1 MSGTRRGDGPKKGS
15 GAAKPGA
22 KKPAKR
28 GIVKQVFAIGQP
40 NDWRTW
46 LQRFLVVCI
55 IFVLVCVG
63 AFFVA
68 YEATTIPD
76 PNAAFQTQS
85 TYVYYSNGKT
95 ELGSFATQNR
105 VSVPLTE
112 VAQSMK
118 DAAVAAE
125 DRTFWTNKGIDLK
138 SIFRSVFN
146 NAQGGATQG
155 GSTITMQYVKILY
168 LNQAQT
174 ITRKIKQIF
183 LALKIQQQESKQQIL
198 EGYLNT
204 IYFGRGA
211 YGIQAAAEAYFGV
224 PARKLTV
231 AQSAVLAAEINE
243 PSYLD
248 PTGTKDQRA
257 ALLGR
262 YQYVLDGMVSMGTLN
277 SATEA
282 AVYAKLPRV
291 KPQQSGNVFGGQKG
305 FALAMVNAQLQ
316 KLGFTEAQIYGSG
329 LRVTTTL
336 TQKAMSAAQAGVGAN
351 KPGGLSQLH
360 VGTASVDVK
369 TGALLGFFAGQ
380 DYLKSQFNWATAP
393 NPPGSVFKV
402 PALAAALSNGWSL
415 KNTFD
420 GDSPLKIGSTS
431 IQNEGESSG
440 VPNGKSYGPRVT
452 LLQGLIQS
460 INTVFVDMTNSTPDG
475 PAKVKDM
482 MVKMGIPATAP
493 GLTYKG
499 SNGQPVAPTTIA
511 LGSASVS
518 PLDIANTYATIANG
532 GMAHPWYVIQKVTDS
547 NGKVLWTHQDHQT
560 RVMSAAAAA
569 DVSYAMQQVVS
580 DPRGTG
586 GNALALGRPDA
597 GKTGTATGLN
607 NQHVITSW
615 FAGFTPQVATAVI
628 YLHTNPKNGAYLP
641 LDGYMPSYFG
651 ADYPTRTWTSIM
663 SLIMRGLPVENF
675 PPPGNVKPTN
685 QSPGHQ
691 VYTPPPTPTAKPTP
705 TPTAKPTAKPTPTGA
720 PSVNPTSPS
729 PSPTNNCGGLL
740 GQPCPTPTPTA
751 GPS

>member
-1 MSGTRRGDGPKKGS
+1 MSGTRRADGPKKGS
-15 GAAKPGA
+15 GSRKTG

-28 GIVKQVFAIGQP
+28 GLVKQVFAIGQP

-46 LQRFLVVCI
+46 LQRLLVVSI
-55 IFVLVCVG
+55 VFVLVCVG

-85 TYVYYSNGKT
+85 TYVYYANGKS
-95 ELGSFATQNR
+95 ELGTFATQNR
-105 VSVPLTE
+105 QSVPLTD
-112 VAQSMK
+112 VAQSMQ

-125 DRTFWTNKGIDLK
+125 DRTCWTNKGIDIK

-146 NAQGGATQG
+146 TAQGTTQG

-224 PARKLTV
+224 SASKLTP
-231 AQSAVLAAEINE
+231 AQSALLAAEINE

-248 PTGTKDQRA
+248 PTGTAAQRA

-262 YQYVLDGMVSMGTLN
+262 YQYVLDGMVTMNTLD

-282 AVYAKLPRV
+282 KIYSKLPKV
-291 KPQQSGNVFGGQKG
+291 TPQSSVNVFGGQKG
-305 FALAMVNAQLQ
+305 FALAMIKSQLL

-336 TQKAMSAAQAGVGAN
+336 TQKAMNAAQAGVNAN
-351 KPGGLSQLH
+351 KPGGLRQLH
-360 VGTASVDVK
+360 VGTASIDVK

-420 GDSPLKIGSTS
+420 GNSPLDINGTK
-431 IQNEGESSG
+431 IQNEGEASG
-440 VPNGKSYGPRVT
+440 IANGTSYGPRVT
-452 LLQGLIQS
+452 LLQGLIES
-460 INTVFVDMTNSTPDG
+460 INTVYVDMTNSTKNG
-475 PAKVKDM
+475 PNKVKDM
-482 MVKMGIPATAP
+482 LTAMGVPANAP

-499 SNGQPVAPTTIA
+499 SNGQQVAPTTIA

-518 PLDIANTYATIANG
+518 PLDIANAYASVANG
-532 GMAHPWYVIQKVTDS
+532 GMAHPWYMISKVTDS
-547 NGKVLWTHQDHQT
+547 TGKVLWEHKDHPT
-560 RVMSAAAAA
+560 RAMSAKVAA
-569 DVSYAMQQVVS
+569 DVSYAMQQVVQK
-580 DPRGTG
+580 GTG
-586 GNALALGRPDA
+586 SKNGHVAGYQTA

-615 FAGFTPQVATAVI
+615 FAGFTPQIATAVI
-628 YLHTNPKNGAYLP
+628 YLRTNPKNGGYLP

-651 ADYPTRTWTSIM
+651 AD
-663 SLIMRGLPVENF
+663 
-675 PPPGNVKPTN
+675 
-685 QSPGHQ
+685 
-691 VYTPPPTPTAKPTP
+691 
-705 TPTAKPTAKPTPTGA
+705 
-720 PSVNPTSPS
+720 
-729 PSPTNNCGGLL
+729 
-740 GQPCPTPTPTA
+740 
-751 GPS
+751 

>member
-1 MSGTRRGDGPKKGS
+1 MSGTRRADGPNKGN
-15 GAAKPGA
+15 GARKPGGRP
-22 KKPAKR
+22 PAKR

-46 LQRFLVVCI
+46 LQRLLVVCI
-55 IFVLVCVG
+55 VFVLVCVG

-85 TYVYYSNGKT
+85 TYVYYANGKSQ
-95 ELGSFATQNR
+95 LGTFATQNR
-105 VSVPLTE
+105 QSVPLTD
-112 VAQSMK
+112 VAQPMQ
-118 DAAVAAE
+118 DATVAAE
-125 DRTFWTNKGIDLK
+125 DRTFWTNKGVDLK

-168 LNQAQT
+168 LNQSQT

-183 LALKIQQQESKQQIL
+183 LALKIQQKESKQQVL

-204 IYFGRGA
+204 VYFGRGA
-211 YGIQAAAEAYFGV
+211 YGVQAAAEAYFGV
-224 PARKLTV
+224 PASKLNA

-248 PTGTKDQRA
+248 PTGTAAQRS

-262 YQYVLDGMVSMGTLN
+262 YQYVLDGMVSMGTLD
-277 SATEA
+277 ST
-282 AVYAKLPRV
+282 VKAKIYSRLPKVRSQRSV
-291 KPQQSGNVFGGQKG
+291 NVFGGQKG
-305 FALAMVNAQLQ
+305 FALEMVKAQLM

-336 TQKAMSAAQAGVGAN
+336 TQKAMNAAADGVAAN
-351 KPGGLSQLH
+351 KPGGLNQLH
-360 VGTASVDVK
+360 VGTASVNVR
-369 TGALLGFFAGQ
+369 TGALLGFYAGQ
-380 DYLKSQFNWATAP
+380 DYLKGQFNWATAP

-420 GDSPLKIGSTS
+420 GNSPLMIHGTK
-431 IQNEGESSG
+431 IQNEGEASG
-440 VPNGKSYGPRVT
+440 IANGTSYGSRVS

-460 INTVFVDMTNSTPDG
+460 INTVYVDMTNSTPDG
-475 PAKVKDM
+475 PNKVKDM
-482 MVKMGIPATAP
+482 LVKMGVPANAP
-493 GLTYKG
+493 GLTYAG
-499 SNGQPVAPTTIA
+499 GNGQRIAPTTIA

-518 PLDIANTYATIANG
+518 PLDIANAYSTIANG
-532 GMAHPWYVIQKVTDS
+532 GMAHPWYVVQKVTDS
-547 NGKVLWTHQDHQT
+547 NGKVLWQHHDHQS
-560 RVMSAAAAA
+560 RAMSSQVAA
-569 DVSYAMQQVVS
+569 DVSYAMQQVVKN
-580 DPRGTG
+580 PQGTG
-586 GNALALGRPDA
+586 GNALGLGRPDA

-628 YLHTNPKNGAYLP
+628 YLRTNPKNGSYLP

-651 ADYPTRTWTSIM
+651 ADYPTRTWTSVMRAIM
-663 SLIMRGLPVENF
+663 AGLPVEQF
-675 PPPGNVKPTN
+675 PPPGNVKASNLSPNHAAFSPRPTPT
-685 QSPGHQ
+685 SR
-691 VYTPPPTPTAKPTP
+691 PTPTAKP
-705 TPTAKPTAKPTPTGA
+705 KPTPK
-720 PSVNPTSPS
+720 PTPVPSPS
-729 PSPTNNCGGLL
+729 PSPSNVPPPPPSPSATCTALN
-740 GQPCPTPTPTA
+740 GQPYSC
-751 GPS
+751 